1 MVCAFAAEE
10 KNNRVG
16 TLELEKAI
24 KRNFSGLDDFDPM
37 KFFCSS
43 NDSLKNC
50 IEVGK
55 FNRVS
60 CNPCIIRQ
68 FNPTGDNV

>member
-37 KFFCSS
+37 KFFVVQMTH
-43 NDSLKNC
+43 LK
-50 IEVGK
+50 IAS
-55 FNRVS
+55 R
-60 CNPCIIRQ
+60 
-68 FNPTGDNV
+68 